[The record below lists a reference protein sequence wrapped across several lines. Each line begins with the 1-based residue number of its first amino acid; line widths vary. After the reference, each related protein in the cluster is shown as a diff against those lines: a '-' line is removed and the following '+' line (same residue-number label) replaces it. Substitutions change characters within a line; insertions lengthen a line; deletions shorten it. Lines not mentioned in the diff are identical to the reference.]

1 MVDLASHPV
10 GPPLGGGG
18 VSFGTDG
25 IRGRVGDAPVTPD
38 FMLKLGWATGKV
50 FASEDGTKPTVV
62 IGKDTRVSGY
72 MLESALQA
80 GLVAAGANVKLLG
93 PLPTPGIALLTRTQ
107 KADAGIVISASHNPY
122 FDNGIKFFNGQGSK
136 LSDELELQI
145 EAMIDSPME
154 TVDSEQL
161 GKASRIVDAAGRYV
175 EYCKST
181 FPDDLSLKG
190 MKLVID
196 CAHGATYHIA
206 PAVFEELGATTV
218 LIGATPDGY
227 NINDGVGST
236 EPAALQARVV
246 EEGAD
251 IGIAFD
257 GDGDRLQMVNA
268 KGQLLTG
275 DDVLYVLAMHRLANG
290 DSDAGI
296 VGTLMTNMGLELA
309 LEAGGLRLARAKVG
323 DRYVKELMVAE
334 GWSLGGESSGHII
347 CGDLSTT
354 GDGVIAALQVLAAV
368 RASEKSLEALAS
380 GFNPLPQV
388 LVNVRITKGFDLSAH
403 PAIAEACRRV
413 ESELEGR
420 GRLLLRPSGT
430 EPVIRV
436 MVEGDET
443 VAIDA
448 LAGEVADAIRQAA

>member
-1 MVDLASHPV
+1 MSRKY
-10 GPPLGGGG
+10 
-18 VSFGTDG
+18 FGTDG
-25 IRGRVGDAPVTPD
+25 IRGRVGDSPVTPD

-50 FASEDGTKPTVV
+50 FADSDGAQPTVV

-93 PLPTPGIALLTRTQ
+93 PLPTPGIAFLTRSQ
-107 KADAGIVISASHNPY
+107 KAEAGIVISASHNPY
-122 FDNGIKFFNGQGSK
+122 YDNGIKFFNGQGSK

-145 EAMIDSPME
+145 EAMIDAPME

-161 GKASRIVDAAGRYV
+161 GKASRIADAAGRYI

-181 FPDDLSLKG
+181 FPDELSLKG
-190 MKLVID
+190 LKIVID

-206 PAVFEELGATTV
+206 PGVFEELGADV
-218 LIGATPDGY
+218 ILMGASPDGY

-236 EPAALQARVV
+236 EPAALQQRVLD
-246 EEGAD
+246 EKAD
-251 IGIAFD
+251 LGIAFD
-257 GDGDRLQMVNA
+257 GDGDRLQMVNQA
-268 KGQLLTG
+268 GELLTG
-275 DDVLYVLAMHRLANG
+275 DDVLYILAMHHLATG
-290 DSDAGI
+290 GSDAGV

-309 LEAGGLRLARAKVG
+309 LEQSGLRLARAKVG
-323 DRYVKELMVAE
+323 DRYVKELMVSE

-347 CGDLSTT
+347 CGNLSTT
-354 GDGVIAALQVLAAV
+354 GDGVIAALQVLSAV
-368 RASEKSLEALAS
+368 VAS
-380 GFNPLPQV
+380 GRGLQELTSGFTPLPQV
-388 LVNVRITKGFDLSAH
+388 LVNVRIKKGFDIAAH
-403 PAIAEACRRV
+403 QVISDTCERV
-413 ESELEGR
+413 KRELVGR

-443 VAIDA
+443 VAIDT
-448 LAGEVADAIRQAA
+448 LANEVAEAIRQAA

>member
-1 MVDLASHPV
+1 MSRKY
-10 GPPLGGGG
+10 
-18 VSFGTDG
+18 FGTDG

-38 FMLKLGWATGKV
+38 FMLKLGWATGRV
-50 FASEDGTKPTVV
+50 FASEDGIKPTVV

-107 KADAGIVISASHNPY
+107 KADVGIVISASHNPY
-122 FDNGIKFFNGQGSK
+122 FDNGIKFFDGQGSK
-136 LSDELELQI
+136 LSEELEVQI
-145 EAMIDSPME
+145 EAMIERHMV

-181 FPDDLSLKG
+181 FPDELSLKG

-206 PAVFEELGATTV
+206 PAVFEELGATTMV
-218 LIGATPDGY
+218 IGATPDGY

-236 EPAALQARVV
+236 EPAALQAKVLK
-246 EEGAD
+246 EGAD

-268 KGQLLTG
+268 KGDLLTG

-290 DSDAGI
+290 CSDAGI

-309 LEAGGLRLARAKVG
+309 LEVDGLRLARAKVG

-368 RASEKSLEALAS
+368 RASGKSLEVLTS
-380 GFNPLPQV
+380 GFNALPQV
-388 LVNVRITKGFDLSAH
+388 LVNVRIARGFDLLAF
-403 PAIAEACRRV
+403 PAITEACRRV

-448 LAGEVADAIRQAA
+448 LAEEVADAIRQAA

>member
-1 MVDLASHPV
+1 MSRKY
-10 GPPLGGGG
+10 
-18 VSFGTDG
+18 FGTDG

-181 FPDDLSLKG
+181 FPDELSLKG

-218 LIGATPDGY
+218 VIGATPDGY

-236 EPAALQARVV
+236 EPAALQAKVL
-246 EEGAD
+246 EEVAD

-268 KGQLLTG
+268 KGELLTG
-275 DDVLYVLAMHRLANG
+275 DDVLYVLAMHRLAKG
-290 DSDAGI
+290 DADAGI

-368 RASEKSLEALAS
+368 RASGKSLEALAS

-388 LVNVRITKGFDLSAH
+388 LVNVRITKSFDLSAH
-403 PAIAEACRRV
+403 PTIAEACRRV
-413 ESELEGR
+413 ESELKGR

-436 MVEGDET
+436 MVEGDDT

-448 LAGEVADAIRQAA
+448 LADEVADAIRRAA

>member
-1 MVDLASHPV
+1 MSRKY
-10 GPPLGGGG
+10 
-18 VSFGTDG
+18 FGTDG

-136 LSDELELQI
+136 LSDELEVRI

-161 GKASRIVDAAGRYV
+161 GKANRIADAAGRYV

-181 FPDDLSLKG
+181 FPDELSLKG

-218 LIGATPDGY
+218 VIGATPDGY

-236 EPAALQARVV
+236 EPAALQAKVL

-268 KGQLLTG
+268 KGELLTG

-368 RASEKSLEALAS
+368 RASGKSLEALAS

-403 PAIAEACRRV
+403 PTIAEACRRV
-413 ESELEGR
+413 ESALEGR

-436 MVEGDET
+436 MVEGDDT

-448 LAGEVADAIRQAA
+448 LADEVADAIRQAA

>member
-1 MVDLASHPV
+1 MSRKY
-10 GPPLGGGG
+10 
-18 VSFGTDG
+18 FGTDG

-236 EPAALQARVV
+236 EPAALQARVL

-388 LVNVRITKGFDLSAH
+388 LVNVRISKGFDLTAH

-448 LAGEVADAIRQAA
+448 LAGQVADAIRQAA

>member
-1 MVDLASHPV
+1 MSRKY
-10 GPPLGGGG
+10 
-18 VSFGTDG
+18 FGTDG

-50 FASEDGTKPTVV
+50 FATEQGTQPTVV

-107 KADAGIVISASHNPY
+107 KADAGTVISASHNPY
-122 FDNGIKFFNGQGSK
+122 FDNGIKFFNGEGSK
-136 LSDELELQI
+136 LSDDLELQI

-154 TVDSEQL
+154 TVDSRQL

-181 FPDDLSLKG
+181 FPSDLNLKG
-190 MKLVID
+190 MKLVVD

-206 PAVFEELGATTV
+206 PSVFEELGATTIV
-218 LIGATPDGY
+218 IGAAPDGY

-236 EPAALQARVV
+236 EPAALQKKVL
-246 EEGAD
+246 EEAAD
-251 IGIAFD
+251 LGIAFD

-268 KGQLLTG
+268 KGELLTG
-275 DDVLYVLAMHRLANG
+275 DDILYVLAMHRLANG
-290 DSDAGI
+290 HSDAGI

-309 LEAGGLRLARAKVG
+309 LEAGGLQLVRAKVG
-323 DRYVKELMVAE
+323 DRYVKELMVAQ
-334 GWSLGGESSGHII
+334 GWTLGGESSGHII

-354 GDGVIAALQVLAAV
+354 GDGVITALQVLSAICM
-368 RASEKSLEALAS
+368 SGKTLEALTS
-380 GFNPLPQV
+380 GFTPLPQV
-388 LVNVRITKGFDLSAH
+388 LVNVRIGNGFDMALH
-403 PAIAEACRRV
+403 PAINEVCQRV
-413 ESELEGR
+413 ESELQGR
-420 GRLLLRPSGT
+420 GRLLLRASGT
-430 EPVIRV
+430 EPLIRV
-436 MVEGDET
+436 MVEGDDED
-443 VAIDA
+443 VINA
-448 LAGEVADAIRQAA
+448 LANEVADVIKDAA

>member
-1 MVDLASHPV
+1 
-10 GPPLGGGG
+10 
-18 VSFGTDG
+18 
-25 IRGRVGDAPVTPD
+25 
-38 FMLKLGWATGKV
+38 MLKLGWATGKV
-50 FASEDGTKPTVV
+50 FAATDGSRPTVV

-93 PLPTPGIALLTRTQ
+93 PLPTPGIALLTRSQ

-122 FDNGIKFFNGQGSK
+122 YDNGIKFFNGQGSK
-136 LSDELELQI
+136 LSDEQELQI

-154 TVDSEQL
+154 TVDSDQL
-161 GKASRIVDAAGRYV
+161 GKASRIADAAGRYI

-181 FPDDLSLKG
+181 FPDELSLKG
-190 MKLVID
+190 LKIVID
-196 CAHGATYHIA
+196 CAHGATYNIA
-206 PAVFEELGATTV
+206 PGVFSELGADVT
-218 LIGATPDGY
+218 LMGAEPDGY
-227 NINDGVGST
+227 NINEGVGST
-236 EPAALQARVV
+236 EPEALQQRVM

-251 IGIAFD
+251 LGVAFD
-257 GDGDRLQMVNA
+257 GDGDRLQMVNRQ
-268 KGQLLTG
+268 GQLLTG
-275 DDVLYVLAMHRLANG
+275 DDVLYVLAMHRLATG
-290 DSDAGI
+290 GSDSGV

-309 LEAGGLRLARAKVG
+309 LEQSGLRLARAKVG

-347 CGDLSTT
+347 CGNLSTT

-368 RASEKSLEALAS
+368 VAS
-380 GFNPLPQV
+380 GRSLSQLTSGFTPLPQV
-388 LVNVRITKGFDLSAH
+388 LVNVRIKKGFDIAAH
-403 PAIAEACRRV
+403 QAINDACERV
-413 ESELEGR
+413 EQALIGR

-443 VAIDA
+443 IAIDS
-448 LAGEVADAIRQAA
+448 LANEVAEAIRQAA

>member
-1 MVDLASHPV
+1 MSRKY
-10 GPPLGGGG
+10 
-18 VSFGTDG
+18 FGTDG

-218 LIGATPDGY
+218 LIGAAPDGY

-236 EPAALQARVV
+236 EPAALQAKVL
-246 EEGAD
+246 EEDAD

-388 LVNVRITKGFDLSAH
+388 LVNVRITKGFDLTAH

-436 MVEGDET
+436 MVEGDDT

>member
-1 MVDLASHPV
+1 MARKY
-10 GPPLGGGG
+10 
-18 VSFGTDG
+18 FGTDG

-50 FASEDGTKPTVV
+50 FARADGTKPTVL

-107 KADAGIVISASHNPY
+107 KAEAGIVISASHNPY
-122 FDNGIKFFNGQGSK
+122 YDNGIKFFNGQGSK

-145 EAMIDSPME
+145 EAMIDAPMK

-161 GKASRIVDAAGRYV
+161 GKASRIADAAGRYI

-181 FPDDLSLKG
+181 FPDELSLKG
-190 MKLVID
+190 LKIAID

-206 PAVFEELGATTV
+206 PGVFEELGADVV
-218 LIGATPDGY
+218 LMGASPDGY
-227 NINDGVGST
+227 NINDRVGST
-236 EPAALQARVV
+236 EPAALQQRLL

-251 IGIAFD
+251 LGIAFD
-257 GDGDRLQMVNA
+257 GDGDRLQMVNHA
-268 KGQLLTG
+268 GELLTG
-275 DDVLYVLAMHRLANG
+275 DDVLYILAMHRIATG
-290 DSDAGI
+290 GSDAGV

-309 LEAGGLRLARAKVG
+309 LEQSGLRLARAKVG

-347 CGDLSTT
+347 CGNLSTT

-368 RASEKSLEALAS
+368 VAS
-380 GFNPLPQV
+380 GRELKELTAGFTPLPQV
-388 LVNVRITKGFDLSAH
+388 LVNVRIKKGFDIAAH
-403 PAIAEACRRV
+403 QAISDACERV
-413 ESELEGR
+413 ERELVGR

-436 MVEGDET
+436 MVEGDDSI
-443 VAIDA
+443 AIDT
-448 LAGEVADAIRQAA
+448 LANEVADAIRQAA

>member
-1 MVDLASHPV
+1 
-10 GPPLGGGG
+10 
-18 VSFGTDG
+18 VSRKYFGTDG

-161 GKASRIVDAAGRYV
+161 GKASRIVDAAGRYA

-368 RASEKSLEALAS
+368 RASGKSLEALAS

-388 LVNVRITKGFDLSAH
+388 LVNVRITKGFDLTAH

-448 LAGEVADAIRQAA
+448 LAGQVADAIRQAA

>member
-1 MVDLASHPV
+1 MTRKY
-10 GPPLGGGG
+10 
-18 VSFGTDG
+18 FGTDG

-50 FASEDGTKPTVV
+50 FAATDGSRPTVV

-80 GLVAAGANVKLLG
+80 GLVAAGANVKLVG
-93 PLPTPGIALLTRTQ
+93 PLPTPGIALLTRSQ

-122 FDNGIKFFNGQGSK
+122 YDNGIKFFNGQGSK

-154 TVDSEQL
+154 TVDSDQL
-161 GKASRIVDAAGRYV
+161 GKASRIADAAGRYI

-181 FPDDLSLKG
+181 FPDELSLKG
-190 MKLVID
+190 LKIVID
-196 CAHGATYHIA
+196 CAHGATYNIA
-206 PAVFEELGATTV
+206 PGVFSELGADVT
-218 LIGATPDGY
+218 LMGAEPDGY
-227 NINDGVGST
+227 NINEGVGST
-236 EPAALQARVV
+236 EPEALQQRVM

-251 IGIAFD
+251 LGVAFD
-257 GDGDRLQMVNA
+257 GDGDRLQMVNRQ
-268 KGQLLTG
+268 GQLLTG
-275 DDVLYVLAMHRLANG
+275 DDVLYILAMHRLSTG
-290 DSDAGI
+290 GSDSGV

-309 LEAGGLRLARAKVG
+309 LEQSGLRLARAKVG

-347 CGDLSTT
+347 CGNLSTT

-368 RASEKSLEALAS
+368 VAS
-380 GFNPLPQV
+380 GRSLSQLTSGFTPLPQV
-388 LVNVRITKGFDLSAH
+388 LVNVRIKKGFDIAAH
-403 PAIAEACRRV
+403 QAINDACERV
-413 ESELEGR
+413 EQALIGR

-443 VAIDA
+443 VAIDS
-448 LAGEVADAIRQAA
+448 LANEVAEAIRQAA

>member
-1 MVDLASHPV
+1 MSRKY
-10 GPPLGGGG
+10 
-18 VSFGTDG
+18 FGTDG

-181 FPDDLSLKG
+181 FPDELSLKG
-190 MKLVID
+190 MTLVID

-218 LIGATPDGY
+218 VIGATPDGY

-236 EPAALQARVV
+236 EPAALQAKVL

-268 KGQLLTG
+268 KGELLTG

-323 DRYVKELMVAE
+323 DRYVRELMVAE

-347 CGDLSTT
+347 CGNLSTT

-368 RASEKSLEALAS
+368 RASGKSLEVLTS

-403 PAIAEACRRV
+403 PTIAEACRRV

-436 MVEGDET
+436 MVEGDDT

-448 LAGEVADAIRQAA
+448 LADEVADAIRQAA

>member
-1 MVDLASHPV
+1 MSRKY
-10 GPPLGGGG
+10 
-18 VSFGTDG
+18 FGTDG

-50 FASEDGTKPTVV
+50 FASDDGTKPTVV

-107 KADAGIVISASHNPY
+107 NADAGIVISASHNPY

-218 LIGATPDGY
+218 VIGATPDGY

-236 EPAALQARVV
+236 EPAALQAKVL

-268 KGQLLTG
+268 KGELLTG

-368 RASEKSLEALAS
+368 RASGKTLDALAS

-388 LVNVRITKGFDLSAH
+388 LVNVRISKGFDLTAH
-403 PAIAEACRRV
+403 PTIGEACRRV

-436 MVEGDET
+436 MVEGDDT
-443 VAIDA
+443 VVIDA
-448 LAGEVADAIRQAA
+448 LADEIANVIRQAA

>member
-1 MVDLASHPV
+1 MSRKY
-10 GPPLGGGG
+10 
-18 VSFGTDG
+18 FGTDG

-136 LSDELELQI
+136 LSDELEVRI

-161 GKASRIVDAAGRYV
+161 GKASRIADAAGRYV

-181 FPDDLSLKG
+181 FPDELSLKG

-218 LIGATPDGY
+218 VIGATPDGY

-236 EPAALQARVV
+236 EPAALQAKVL

-268 KGQLLTG
+268 KGELLTG

-309 LEAGGLRLARAKVG
+309 LQESGLRLARAKVG

-368 RASEKSLEALAS
+368 RASGKSLEALTS

-388 LVNVRITKGFDLSAH
+388 LVNVRITKGFDLSTH
-403 PAIAEACRRV
+403 PTIAEACRRV

-436 MVEGDET
+436 MVEGDDT

-448 LAGEVADAIRQAA
+448 LADEVADAIRQAA

>member
-1 MVDLASHPV
+1 MSRKY
-10 GPPLGGGG
+10 
-18 VSFGTDG
+18 FGTDG

-50 FASEDGTKPTVV
+50 FASEEGTKPTVV

-145 EAMIDSPME
+145 EAMIDSPMV

-181 FPDDLSLKG
+181 FPDELSLKG
-190 MKLVID
+190 MKLVVD

-206 PAVFEELGATTV
+206 PAVFEELGAKTV
-218 LIGATPDGY
+218 VIGATPDGY

-236 EPAALQARVV
+236 EPAALQAKVL

-268 KGQLLTG
+268 KGGLLTG
-275 DDVLYVLAMHRLANG
+275 DDVLYVLAMHRLAKG

-368 RASEKSLEALAS
+368 RASRKSLETLAS

-388 LVNVRITKGFDLSAH
+388 LVNVRITKGFDLTAH
-403 PAIAEACRRV
+403 PTIAKACSRV
-413 ESELEGR
+413 ESELKGR

-436 MVEGDET
+436 MVEGDDT

-448 LAGEVADAIRQAA
+448 LADEIANAIRRAA

>member
-1 MVDLASHPV
+1 MSRKY
-10 GPPLGGGG
+10 
-18 VSFGTDG
+18 FGTDG

-50 FASEDGTKPTVV
+50 FASDDGTKPTVV

-107 KADAGIVISASHNPY
+107 NADAGIVISASHNPY

-161 GKASRIVDAAGRYV
+161 GKANRIVDAAGRYV

-218 LIGATPDGY
+218 VIGATPDGY

-236 EPAALQARVV
+236 EPAALQAKVL

-268 KGQLLTG
+268 KGELLTG

-388 LVNVRITKGFDLSAH
+388 LVNVRISKGFDLTAH

>member
-1 MVDLASHPV
+1 MTRKY
-10 GPPLGGGG
+10 
-18 VSFGTDG
+18 FGTDG

-50 FASEDGTKPTVV
+50 FAATDGSRPTVV

-80 GLVAAGANVKLLG
+80 GLVAAGANVKLVG
-93 PLPTPGIALLTRTQ
+93 PLPTPGIALLTRSQ

-122 FDNGIKFFNGQGSK
+122 YDNGIKFFNGQGSK

-154 TVDSEQL
+154 TVDSDQL
-161 GKASRIVDAAGRYV
+161 GKASRIADAAGRYI

-181 FPDDLSLKG
+181 FPDELSLKG
-190 MKLVID
+190 LKIVID
-196 CAHGATYHIA
+196 CAHGATYNIA
-206 PAVFEELGATTV
+206 PGVFSELGADVTSM
-218 LIGATPDGY
+218 GAEPDGY
-227 NINDGVGST
+227 NINQGVGST
-236 EPAALQARVV
+236 EPEALQQRVM

-251 IGIAFD
+251 LGVAFD
-257 GDGDRLQMVNA
+257 GDGDRLQMVNRE
-268 KGQLLTG
+268 GQLLTG
-275 DDVLYVLAMHRLANG
+275 DDVLYILAMHRLATG
-290 DSDAGI
+290 GSDSGV

-309 LEAGGLRLARAKVG
+309 LEQSGLRLARAKVG

-347 CGDLSTT
+347 CGNLSTT

-368 RASEKSLEALAS
+368 VAS
-380 GFNPLPQV
+380 GRSLSQLTSGFTPLPQV
-388 LVNVRITKGFDLSAH
+388 LVNVRIKKGFDIEAH
-403 PAIAEACRRV
+403 QAINDACERV
-413 ESELEGR
+413 EQALIGR

-443 VAIDA
+443 VAIDS
-448 LAGEVADAIRQAA
+448 LANEVAEAIRQAA

>member
-1 MVDLASHPV
+1 MTRKY
-10 GPPLGGGG
+10 
-18 VSFGTDG
+18 FGTDG

-50 FASEDGTKPTVV
+50 FAATDGSRPTVV

-93 PLPTPGIALLTRTQ
+93 PLPTPGIALLTRSQ

-122 FDNGIKFFNGQGSK
+122 HDNGIKFFNGQGSK
-136 LSDELELQI
+136 LSDEQELQI

-154 TVDSEQL
+154 TVDSDQL
-161 GKASRIVDAAGRYV
+161 GKASRIADAAGRYI

-181 FPDDLSLKG
+181 FPDELSLKG
-190 MKLVID
+190 LKIVID
-196 CAHGATYHIA
+196 CAHGATYNIA
-206 PAVFEELGATTV
+206 PGVFSELGADVT
-218 LIGATPDGY
+218 LMGAEPDGY
-227 NINDGVGST
+227 NINEGVGST
-236 EPAALQARVV
+236 EPEALQQRVM

-251 IGIAFD
+251 LGVAFD
-257 GDGDRLQMVNA
+257 GDGDRLQMVNRQ
-268 KGQLLTG
+268 GQLLTG
-275 DDVLYVLAMHRLANG
+275 DDVLYVLAMHRLATG
-290 DSDAGI
+290 GSDSGV

-309 LEAGGLRLARAKVG
+309 LEQSGLRLARAKVG

-347 CGDLSTT
+347 CGNLSTT

-368 RASEKSLEALAS
+368 VAS
-380 GFNPLPQV
+380 GRSLSQLTSGFTPLPQV
-388 LVNVRITKGFDLSAH
+388 LVNVRIKKGFDIAAH
-403 PAIAEACRRV
+403 QAINDACERV
-413 ESELEGR
+413 EQALIGR

-443 VAIDA
+443 VAIDS
-448 LAGEVADAIRQAA
+448 LANEVAEAIRQAA

>member
-1 MVDLASHPV
+1 
-10 GPPLGGGG
+10 
-18 VSFGTDG
+18 
-25 IRGRVGDAPVTPD
+25 
-38 FMLKLGWATGKV
+38 MLKLGWATGKV
-50 FASEDGTKPTVV
+50 FAATDGSRPTVV

-80 GLVAAGANVKLLG
+80 GLVAAGANVKLVG
-93 PLPTPGIALLTRTQ
+93 PLPTPGIALLTRSQ

-122 FDNGIKFFNGQGSK
+122 YDNGIKFFNGQGSK

-154 TVDSEQL
+154 TVDSDQL
-161 GKASRIVDAAGRYV
+161 GKASRIADAAGRYI

-181 FPDDLSLKG
+181 FPDELSLKG
-190 MKLVID
+190 LKIVID
-196 CAHGATYHIA
+196 CAHGATYNIA
-206 PAVFEELGATTV
+206 PGVFSELGADVTSM
-218 LIGATPDGY
+218 GAEPDGY
-227 NINDGVGST
+227 NINQGVGST
-236 EPAALQARVV
+236 EPEALQQRVM

-251 IGIAFD
+251 LGVAFD
-257 GDGDRLQMVNA
+257 GDGDRLQMVNRE
-268 KGQLLTG
+268 GQLLTG
-275 DDVLYVLAMHRLANG
+275 DDVLYILAMHRLATG
-290 DSDAGI
+290 GSDSGV

-309 LEAGGLRLARAKVG
+309 LEQSGLRLARAKVG

-347 CGDLSTT
+347 CGNLSTT

-368 RASEKSLEALAS
+368 VAS
-380 GFNPLPQV
+380 GRSLSQLTSGFTPLPQV
-388 LVNVRITKGFDLSAH
+388 LVNVRIKKGFDIAAH
-403 PAIAEACRRV
+403 QAINDACERV
-413 ESELEGR
+413 EQALIGR

-443 VAIDA
+443 VAIDS
-448 LAGEVADAIRQAA
+448 LANEVAEAIRQAA

>member
-1 MVDLASHPV
+1 MSRKY
-10 GPPLGGGG
+10 
-18 VSFGTDG
+18 FGTDG
-25 IRGRVGDAPVTPD
+25 IRGRVGEVPVTPD

-145 EAMIDSPME
+145 EAMIDSLME

-181 FPDDLSLKG
+181 FPDELSLKG

-218 LIGATPDGY
+218 VIGATPDGY

-236 EPAALQARVV
+236 EPAALQAKVL

-268 KGQLLTG
+268 KGELLTG
-275 DDVLYVLAMHRLANG
+275 DDVLYVLAMHRLAKG

-334 GWSLGGESSGHII
+334 GWSLGGEASGHII

-368 RASEKSLEALAS
+368 RASGKSLEALAS
-380 GFNPLPQV
+380 GFSPLPQV
-388 LVNVRITKGFDLSAH
+388 LVNVRIAKSFDLSAH
-403 PAIAEACRRV
+403 PTIAEACRRV
-413 ESELEGR
+413 ESELKGR

-436 MVEGDET
+436 MVEGDDS

-448 LAGEVADAIRQAA
+448 LADEVADAIRQAA

>member
-1 MVDLASHPV
+1 MTRKY
-10 GPPLGGGG
+10 
-18 VSFGTDG
+18 FGTDG

-50 FASEDGTKPTVV
+50 FAATDGPRPTVV

-93 PLPTPGIALLTRTQ
+93 PLPTPGIALLTRSQ

-122 FDNGIKFFNGQGSK
+122 YDNGIKFFNGQGSK
-136 LSDELELQI
+136 LSDEQELQI

-154 TVDSEQL
+154 TVDSDQL
-161 GKASRIVDAAGRYV
+161 GKASRIADAAGRYI

-181 FPDDLSLKG
+181 FPDELSLKG
-190 MKLVID
+190 LKLVID
-196 CAHGATYHIA
+196 CAHGATYNIA
-206 PAVFEELGATTV
+206 PGVFSELGADVTLMGV
-218 LIGATPDGY
+218 EPDGY
-227 NINDGVGST
+227 NINKGVGST
-236 EPAALQARVV
+236 EPEALQQRVM

-251 IGIAFD
+251 LGVAFD
-257 GDGDRLQMVNA
+257 GDGDRLQMVNRQ
-268 KGQLLTG
+268 GQLLTG
-275 DDVLYVLAMHRLANG
+275 DDVLYILAMHRLATG
-290 DSDAGI
+290 GSDSGV

-309 LEAGGLRLARAKVG
+309 LEQSGLRLARAKVG

-347 CGDLSTT
+347 CGNLSTT

-368 RASEKSLEALAS
+368 VAS
-380 GFNPLPQV
+380 GRSLSQLTSGFTPLPQV
-388 LVNVRITKGFDLSAH
+388 LVNVRIKKGFDIAAH
-403 PAIAEACRRV
+403 QAINDACDRV
-413 ESELEGR
+413 EQALIGR

-443 VAIDA
+443 VAIDS
-448 LAGEVADAIRQAA
+448 LANEVAEAIRQAA

>member
-1 MVDLASHPV
+1 MTRRY
-10 GPPLGGGG
+10 
-18 VSFGTDG
+18 FGTDG

-50 FASEDGTKPTVV
+50 FAATDGSRPTVV

-80 GLVAAGANVKLLG
+80 GLVAAGANVKLVG
-93 PLPTPGIALLTRTQ
+93 PLPTPGIALLTRSQ

-122 FDNGIKFFNGQGSK
+122 YDNGIKFFNGQGSK

-154 TVDSEQL
+154 TVDSDQL
-161 GKASRIVDAAGRYV
+161 GKASRIADAAGRYI

-181 FPDDLSLKG
+181 FPDELSLKG
-190 MKLVID
+190 LKIVID
-196 CAHGATYHIA
+196 CAHGATYNIA
-206 PAVFEELGATTV
+206 PGVFSELGADVT
-218 LIGATPDGY
+218 LMGAEPDGY
-227 NINDGVGST
+227 NINEGVGST
-236 EPAALQARVV
+236 EPEALQQRVM

-251 IGIAFD
+251 LGVAFD
-257 GDGDRLQMVNA
+257 GDGDRLQMVNRE
-268 KGQLLTG
+268 GQLLTG
-275 DDVLYVLAMHRLANG
+275 DDVLYILAMHRLATG
-290 DSDAGI
+290 GSDSGV

-309 LEAGGLRLARAKVG
+309 LEQSGLRLARAKVG

-347 CGDLSTT
+347 CGNLSTT

-368 RASEKSLEALAS
+368 VAS
-380 GFNPLPQV
+380 GRSLSQLTSGFTPLPQV
-388 LVNVRITKGFDLSAH
+388 LVNVRIKKGFDIAAH
-403 PAIAEACRRV
+403 QAINDACERV
-413 ESELEGR
+413 EQALIGR

-443 VAIDA
+443 VAIDS
-448 LAGEVADAIRQAA
+448 LANEVAEAIRQAA

>member
-1 MVDLASHPV
+1 
-10 GPPLGGGG
+10 
-18 VSFGTDG
+18 
-25 IRGRVGDAPVTPD
+25 
-38 FMLKLGWATGKV
+38 MLKLGWATGKV
-50 FASEDGTKPTVV
+50 FASEDGSKPTVV

-107 KADAGIVISASHNPY
+107 NADAGIVISASHNPY

-218 LIGATPDGY
+218 VIGATPDGY

-236 EPAALQARVV
+236 EPAALQAKVL

-268 KGQLLTG
+268 KGELLTG

-368 RASEKSLEALAS
+368 RASGKSLEALAS

-388 LVNVRITKGFDLSAH
+388 LVNVRITKGFDLTAY

-436 MVEGDET
+436 MVEGDDT

-448 LAGEVADAIRQAA
+448 LADEVANVIRQAA

>member
-1 MVDLASHPV
+1 MTRKY
-10 GPPLGGGG
+10 
-18 VSFGTDG
+18 FGTDG
-25 IRGRVGDAPVTPD
+25 IRGRVGEAPVTPD

-50 FASEDGTKPTVV
+50 FAKKTGSRPTVL

-80 GLVAAGANVKLLG
+80 GLVAAGANVKLVG
-93 PLPTPGIALLTRTQ
+93 PLPTPGIALLTRSQ

-122 FDNGIKFFNGQGSK
+122 YDNGIKFFNGQGSK

-154 TVDSEQL
+154 TVDSDQL
-161 GKASRIVDAAGRYV
+161 GKASRIADAAGRYI

-181 FPDDLSLKG
+181 FPDELSLKG
-190 MKLVID
+190 LKIVID
-196 CAHGATYHIA
+196 CAHGATYNIA
-206 PAVFEELGATTV
+206 PGVFSELGADVTSM
-218 LIGATPDGY
+218 GAEPDGY
-227 NINDGVGST
+227 NINQGVGST
-236 EPAALQARVV
+236 EPEALQQRVM

-251 IGIAFD
+251 LGVAFD
-257 GDGDRLQMVNA
+257 GDGDRLQMVNRE
-268 KGQLLTG
+268 GQLLTG
-275 DDVLYVLAMHRLANG
+275 DDVLYILAMHRLATG
-290 DSDAGI
+290 GSDSGV

-309 LEAGGLRLARAKVG
+309 LEQSGLRLARAKVG

-347 CGDLSTT
+347 CGNLSTT

-368 RASEKSLEALAS
+368 VAS
-380 GFNPLPQV
+380 GRSLSQLTSGFTPLPQV
-388 LVNVRITKGFDLSAH
+388 LVNVRIKKGFDIEAH
-403 PAIAEACRRV
+403 QAINDACERV
-413 ESELEGR
+413 EQALIGR

-443 VAIDA
+443 VAIDS
-448 LAGEVADAIRQAA
+448 LANEVAEAIRQAA

>member
-1 MVDLASHPV
+1 MTRKY
-10 GPPLGGGG
+10 
-18 VSFGTDG
+18 FGTDG

-50 FASEDGTKPTVV
+50 FAATDGSRPTVV

-80 GLVAAGANVKLLG
+80 GLVAAGANVKLVG
-93 PLPTPGIALLTRTQ
+93 PLPTPGIALLTRSQ

-122 FDNGIKFFNGQGSK
+122 YDNGIKFFNGQGSK

-154 TVDSEQL
+154 TVDSDQL
-161 GKASRIVDAAGRYV
+161 GKASRIADAAGRYI

-181 FPDDLSLKG
+181 FPDELSLKG
-190 MKLVID
+190 LKIVID
-196 CAHGATYHIA
+196 CAHGATYNIA
-206 PAVFEELGATTV
+206 PGVFSELGADVTSM
-218 LIGATPDGY
+218 GAEPDGY
-227 NINDGVGST
+227 NINQGVGST
-236 EPAALQARVV
+236 EPEALQQRVMK
-246 EEGAD
+246 EGAD
-251 IGIAFD
+251 LGVAFD
-257 GDGDRLQMVNA
+257 GDGDRLQMVNRE
-268 KGQLLTG
+268 GQLLTG
-275 DDVLYVLAMHRLANG
+275 DDVLYILAMHRLATG
-290 DSDAGI
+290 GSDSGV

-309 LEAGGLRLARAKVG
+309 LEQSGLRLARAKVG

-347 CGDLSTT
+347 CGNLSTT

-368 RASEKSLEALAS
+368 VAS
-380 GFNPLPQV
+380 GRSLSQLTSGFTPLPQV
-388 LVNVRITKGFDLSAH
+388 LVNVRIKKGFDIAAH
-403 PAIAEACRRV
+403 QAINDACERV
-413 ESELEGR
+413 EQALIGR

-443 VAIDA
+443 VAIDS
-448 LAGEVADAIRQAA
+448 LANEVAEAIRQAA

>member
-1 MVDLASHPV
+1 MARKY
-10 GPPLGGGG
+10 
-18 VSFGTDG
+18 FGTDG
-25 IRGRVGDAPVTPD
+25 IRGRVGDTPVTPD

-50 FASEDGTKPTVV
+50 FARADGTKPTVL

-93 PLPTPGIALLTRTQ
+93 PLPTPGIALLTRSQ
-107 KADAGIVISASHNPY
+107 KAEAGVVISASHNPY
-122 FDNGIKFFNGQGSK
+122 YDNGIKFFNGQGSK

-145 EAMIDSPME
+145 EAMIDAPMK

-161 GKASRIVDAAGRYV
+161 GKASRIADAAGRYI

-181 FPDDLSLKG
+181 FPDELSLKG
-190 MKLVID
+190 LKIAID

-206 PAVFEELGATTV
+206 PGVFEELGADVV
-218 LIGATPDGY
+218 LMGASPDGY

-236 EPAALQARVV
+236 EPEALQKRVL

-251 IGIAFD
+251 LGIAFD
-257 GDGDRLQMVNA
+257 GDGDRLQMVNHA
-268 KGQLLTG
+268 GELLTG
-275 DDVLYVLAMHRLANG
+275 DDVLYILAMHRIATG
-290 DSDAGI
+290 ESDAGV

-309 LEAGGLRLARAKVG
+309 LEQSGLRLARAKVG
-323 DRYVKELMVAE
+323 DRFVKELMVAE

-347 CGDLSTT
+347 CGNLSTT

-368 RASEKSLEALAS
+368 VAS
-380 GFNPLPQV
+380 GRELKELTAGFTPLPQV
-388 LVNVRITKGFDLSAH
+388 LVNVRIKKGFDIAAH
-403 PAIAEACRRV
+403 QAISDACERV
-413 ESELEGR
+413 ERELVGR

-436 MVEGDET
+436 MVEGDDSI
-443 VAIDA
+443 AIDT
-448 LAGEVADAIRQAA
+448 LANEVADAIRQAA

>member
-1 MVDLASHPV
+1 
-10 GPPLGGGG
+10 
-18 VSFGTDG
+18 VSRKYFGTDG

-154 TVDSEQL
+154 TVNSEQL

-181 FPDDLSLKG
+181 FPDELSLKG
-190 MKLVID
+190 IKLVID

-218 LIGATPDGY
+218 VIGATPDGY

-236 EPAALQARVV
+236 EPAALQAKVL

-268 KGQLLTG
+268 KGELLTG

-368 RASEKSLEALAS
+368 RASGKSLEVLAS

-403 PAIAEACRRV
+403 PTIAEACRRV

-436 MVEGDET
+436 MVEGDDT

-448 LAGEVADAIRQAA
+448 LADEVADAIRQAA

>member
-1 MVDLASHPV
+1 MSRKY
-10 GPPLGGGG
+10 
-18 VSFGTDG
+18 FGTDG

-368 RASEKSLEALAS
+368 RASGKSLEALAS

-388 LVNVRITKGFDLSAH
+388 LVNVRISKGFDLTAH

>member
-1 MVDLASHPV
+1 MTRKY
-10 GPPLGGGG
+10 
-18 VSFGTDG
+18 FGTDG

-50 FASEDGTKPTVV
+50 FATTDGSRPTVV

-80 GLVAAGANVKLLG
+80 GLVAAGANVKLVG
-93 PLPTPGIALLTRTQ
+93 PLPTPGIALLTRSQ

-122 FDNGIKFFNGQGSK
+122 YDNGIKFFNGQGSK

-154 TVDSEQL
+154 TVDSDQL
-161 GKASRIVDAAGRYV
+161 GKASRIADAAGRYI

-181 FPDDLSLKG
+181 FPDELSLKG
-190 MKLVID
+190 LKIVID
-196 CAHGATYHIA
+196 CAHGATYNIA
-206 PAVFEELGATTV
+206 PGVFSELGADVT
-218 LIGATPDGY
+218 LMGAEPDGY
-227 NINDGVGST
+227 NINEGVGST
-236 EPAALQARVV
+236 EPEALQQRVM

-251 IGIAFD
+251 LGVAFD
-257 GDGDRLQMVNA
+257 GDGDRLQMVNRE
-268 KGQLLTG
+268 GQLLTG
-275 DDVLYVLAMHRLANG
+275 DDVLYILAMHRLATG
-290 DSDAGI
+290 GSDSGV

-309 LEAGGLRLARAKVG
+309 LEQSGLRLARAKVG

-347 CGDLSTT
+347 CGNLSTT

-368 RASEKSLEALAS
+368 VVSGRSLSQLTS
-380 GFNPLPQV
+380 GFTPLPQV
-388 LVNVRITKGFDLSAH
+388 LVNVRIKKGFDIEAH
-403 PAIAEACRRV
+403 QAINDACERV
-413 ESELEGR
+413 EQALIGR

-443 VAIDA
+443 VAIDS
-448 LAGEVADAIRQAA
+448 LANEVAEAIRQAA

>member
-1 MVDLASHPV
+1 MSRKY
-10 GPPLGGGG
+10 
-18 VSFGTDG
+18 FGTDG

-181 FPDDLSLKG
+181 FPDELSLKG
-190 MKLVID
+190 MKVVID

-206 PAVFEELGATTV
+206 PAVFEELGATTIV
-218 LIGATPDGY
+218 IGATPDGY

-236 EPAALQARVV
+236 EPAALQAKVL

-268 KGQLLTG
+268 KGELLTG

-347 CGDLSTT
+347 CGNLSTT

-368 RASEKSLEALAS
+368 RASGKSLEVLAS

-403 PAIAEACRRV
+403 PTIAEACRRV

-436 MVEGDET
+436 MVEGDDT

-448 LAGEVADAIRQAA
+448 LADEVADAIRQAA

>member
-1 MVDLASHPV
+1 MTRKY
-10 GPPLGGGG
+10 
-18 VSFGTDG
+18 FGTDG

-50 FASEDGTKPTVV
+50 FAATVGSRPTVV

-93 PLPTPGIALLTRTQ
+93 PLPTPGIALLTRSQ

-122 FDNGIKFFNGQGSK
+122 YDNGIKFFNGQGSK
-136 LSDELELQI
+136 LSDEQELQI

-154 TVDSEQL
+154 TVDSDQL
-161 GKASRIVDAAGRYV
+161 GKASRIADAAGRYI

-181 FPDDLSLKG
+181 FPDELSLKG
-190 MKLVID
+190 LKIVID
-196 CAHGATYHIA
+196 CAHCATYNIA
-206 PAVFEELGATTV
+206 PGVFSELGADVT
-218 LIGATPDGY
+218 LMGAEPDGY
-227 NINDGVGST
+227 NINEGVGST
-236 EPAALQARVV
+236 EPEALQQRVM

-251 IGIAFD
+251 LGVAFD
-257 GDGDRLQMVNA
+257 GDGDRLQMVNRQ
-268 KGQLLTG
+268 GQLLTG
-275 DDVLYVLAMHRLANG
+275 DDVLYVLAMHRLATG
-290 DSDAGI
+290 GSDSGV

-309 LEAGGLRLARAKVG
+309 LEQSGLRLARAKVG

-347 CGDLSTT
+347 CGNLSTT

-368 RASEKSLEALAS
+368 VTSGRSLSQLTS
-380 GFNPLPQV
+380 GFTPLPQV
-388 LVNVRITKGFDLSAH
+388 LVNVRIKKGFDIAAH
-403 PAIAEACRRV
+403 QAINDACERV
-413 ESELEGR
+413 EQALIGR

-443 VAIDA
+443 VAIDS
-448 LAGEVADAIRQAA
+448 LANEVAEAIRQAA

>member
-1 MVDLASHPV
+1 MARKY
-10 GPPLGGGG
+10 
-18 VSFGTDG
+18 FGTDG
-25 IRGRVGDAPVTPD
+25 IRGRVGDTPVTPD

-50 FASEDGTKPTVV
+50 FARADGTKPTVL

-93 PLPTPGIALLTRTQ
+93 PLPTPGIALLTRSQ
-107 KADAGIVISASHNPY
+107 KAEAGVVISASHNPY
-122 FDNGIKFFNGQGSK
+122 YDNGIKFFNGQGSK

-145 EAMIDSPME
+145 EAMIDAPMK

-161 GKASRIVDAAGRYV
+161 GKASRIADAAGRYI

-181 FPDDLSLKG
+181 FPDELSLKG
-190 MKLVID
+190 LKIAID

-206 PAVFEELGATTV
+206 PGVFEELGADVV
-218 LIGATPDGY
+218 LMGASPDGY

-236 EPAALQARVV
+236 EPEALQKRVL

-251 IGIAFD
+251 LGIAFD
-257 GDGDRLQMVNA
+257 GDGDRLQMVNHA
-268 KGQLLTG
+268 GELLTG
-275 DDVLYVLAMHRLANG
+275 DDVLYILAMHRIATG
-290 DSDAGI
+290 GSDAGV

-309 LEAGGLRLARAKVG
+309 LEQSGLRLARAKVG
-323 DRYVKELMVAE
+323 DRFVKELMVAE

-347 CGDLSTT
+347 CGNLSTT

-368 RASEKSLEALAS
+368 VAS
-380 GFNPLPQV
+380 GRELKELTAGFTPLPQV
-388 LVNVRITKGFDLSAH
+388 LVNVRIKKGFDIAAH
-403 PAIAEACRRV
+403 QAISDACERV
-413 ESELEGR
+413 ERELVGR

-436 MVEGDET
+436 MVEGDDSI
-443 VAIDA
+443 AIDT
-448 LAGEVADAIRQAA
+448 LANEVADAIRQAA

>member
-1 MVDLASHPV
+1 MTRKY
-10 GPPLGGGG
+10 
-18 VSFGTDG
+18 FGTDG

-50 FASEDGTKPTVV
+50 FAATDGSRPTVV

-93 PLPTPGIALLTRTQ
+93 PLPTPGIALLTRSQ

-122 FDNGIKFFNGQGSK
+122 YDNGIKFFNGQGSK
-136 LSDELELQI
+136 LSDEQELQI

-154 TVDSEQL
+154 TVDSDQL
-161 GKASRIVDAAGRYV
+161 GKASRIADAAGRYI

-181 FPDDLSLKG
+181 FPDELSLKG
-190 MKLVID
+190 LNIVID
-196 CAHGATYHIA
+196 CAHGATYNIA
-206 PAVFEELGATTV
+206 PGVFSELGADVT
-218 LIGATPDGY
+218 LMGAEPDGY
-227 NINDGVGST
+227 NINEGVGST
-236 EPAALQARVV
+236 EPEALQQRVM

-251 IGIAFD
+251 LGVAFD
-257 GDGDRLQMVNA
+257 GDGDRLQMVNRQ
-268 KGQLLTG
+268 GQLLTG
-275 DDVLYVLAMHRLANG
+275 DDVLYVLAMHRLATG
-290 DSDAGI
+290 GSDSGV

-309 LEAGGLRLARAKVG
+309 LEQSGLRLARAKVG

-347 CGDLSTT
+347 CGNLSTT

-368 RASEKSLEALAS
+368 VAS
-380 GFNPLPQV
+380 GRSLSQLTSGFTPLPQV
-388 LVNVRITKGFDLSAH
+388 LVNVRIKKGFDIAAH
-403 PAIAEACRRV
+403 QAINDACERV
-413 ESELEGR
+413 EQALIGR

-443 VAIDA
+443 VAIDS
-448 LAGEVADAIRQAA
+448 LANEVAEAIRQAA

>member
-1 MVDLASHPV
+1 MSRKY
-10 GPPLGGGG
+10 
-18 VSFGTDG
+18 FGTDG

-50 FASEDGTKPTVV
+50 FASEDGSKPTVV

-107 KADAGIVISASHNPY
+107 NADAGIVISASHNPY

-190 MKLVID
+190 MKLAID

-206 PAVFEELGATTV
+206 PAVFGELGATTV
-218 LIGATPDGY
+218 VIGATPDGY

-236 EPAALQARVV
+236 EPAALQAKVL

-268 KGQLLTG
+268 KGELLTG

-368 RASEKSLEALAS
+368 RTSGKTLDALAS
-380 GFNPLPQV
+380 GFNPLRQV
-388 LVNVRITKGFDLSAH
+388 LVNVRISKGFDLTAH
-403 PAIAEACRRV
+403 PTIGEACRRV
-413 ESELEGR
+413 ESELQGR
-420 GRLLLRPSGT
+420 GRLLLRTSGT

-436 MVEGDET
+436 MVEGDNS

-448 LAGEVADAIRQAA
+448 LAGQVAEAIRQAA

>member
-1 MVDLASHPV
+1 MTRKY
-10 GPPLGGGG
+10 
-18 VSFGTDG
+18 FGTDG

-50 FASEDGTKPTVV
+50 FAVTEGSRPTVV

-93 PLPTPGIALLTRTQ
+93 PLPTPGIALLTRSQ

-122 FDNGIKFFNGQGSK
+122 YDNGIKFFNGQGSK
-136 LSDELELQI
+136 LSDEQELQI

-154 TVDSEQL
+154 TVDSDQL
-161 GKASRIVDAAGRYV
+161 GKASRIADAAGRYI

-181 FPDDLSLKG
+181 FPDELSLKG
-190 MKLVID
+190 LNIVID
-196 CAHGATYHIA
+196 CAHGATYNIA
-206 PAVFEELGATTV
+206 PGVFSELGADVT
-218 LIGATPDGY
+218 LMGAEPDGY
-227 NINDGVGST
+227 NINEGVGST
-236 EPAALQARVV
+236 EPEALQQRVM

-251 IGIAFD
+251 LGVAFD
-257 GDGDRLQMVNA
+257 GDGDRLQMVNRQ
-268 KGQLLTG
+268 GQLLTG
-275 DDVLYVLAMHRLANG
+275 DDVLYVLAMHRLATG
-290 DSDAGI
+290 GSDSGV

-309 LEAGGLRLARAKVG
+309 LEQSGLRLARAKVG

-347 CGDLSTT
+347 CGNLSTT

-368 RASEKSLEALAS
+368 VAS
-380 GFNPLPQV
+380 GRSLSQLTSGFTPLPQV
-388 LVNVRITKGFDLSAH
+388 LVNVRIKKGFDIAAH
-403 PAIAEACRRV
+403 QAINDACERV
-413 ESELEGR
+413 EQALIGR

-443 VAIDA
+443 VAIDS
-448 LAGEVADAIRQAA
+448 LANEVAEAIRQAA

>member
-1 MVDLASHPV
+1 
-10 GPPLGGGG
+10 
-18 VSFGTDG
+18 
-25 IRGRVGDAPVTPD
+25 
-38 FMLKLGWATGKV
+38 MLKLGWATGKV
-50 FASEDGTKPTVV
+50 FAATDGSRPTVV

-93 PLPTPGIALLTRTQ
+93 PLPTPGIALLTRSQ

-122 FDNGIKFFNGQGSK
+122 YDNGIKFFNGQGSK
-136 LSDELELQI
+136 LSDEQELQI

-154 TVDSEQL
+154 TVDSDQL
-161 GKASRIVDAAGRYV
+161 GKASRIADAAGRYI

-181 FPDDLSLKG
+181 FPDELSLKG
-190 MKLVID
+190 LKLVID
-196 CAHGATYHIA
+196 CAHGATYNIA
-206 PAVFEELGATTV
+206 PGVFSELGADVT
-218 LIGATPDGY
+218 LMGAEPDGY
-227 NINDGVGST
+227 NINKGVGST
-236 EPAALQARVV
+236 EPEALQQRVI

-251 IGIAFD
+251 LGVAFD
-257 GDGDRLQMVNA
+257 GDGDRLQMVNRQ
-268 KGQLLTG
+268 GQLLTG
-275 DDVLYVLAMHRLANG
+275 DDVLYILAMHRLATG
-290 DSDAGI
+290 GSDSGV

-309 LEAGGLRLARAKVG
+309 LEQSGLRLARAKVG

-347 CGDLSTT
+347 CGNLSTT

-368 RASEKSLEALAS
+368 VTSGRSLSQLTS
-380 GFNPLPQV
+380 GFTPLPQV
-388 LVNVRITKGFDLSAH
+388 LVNVRIKKGFDIAAH
-403 PAIAEACRRV
+403 QAINDACERV
-413 ESELEGR
+413 EQALIGR

-443 VAIDA
+443 VAIDS
-448 LAGEVADAIRQAA
+448 LANEVAEAIRQAA

>member
-1 MVDLASHPV
+1 MTRKY
-10 GPPLGGGG
+10 
-18 VSFGTDG
+18 FGTDG

-50 FASEDGTKPTVV
+50 FAATDGSRPTVV

-93 PLPTPGIALLTRTQ
+93 PLPTPGIALLTRSQ

-122 FDNGIKFFNGQGSK
+122 YDNGIKFFNGQGSK
-136 LSDELELQI
+136 LSDEQELQI

-154 TVDSEQL
+154 TVDSDQL
-161 GKASRIVDAAGRYV
+161 GKASRIADAAGRYI

-181 FPDDLSLKG
+181 FPEELSLKG
-190 MKLVID
+190 LKIVID
-196 CAHGATYHIA
+196 CAHGATYNIA
-206 PAVFEELGATTV
+206 PGVFSELGADVTLMGV
-218 LIGATPDGY
+218 EPDGY
-227 NINDGVGST
+227 NINKGVGST
-236 EPAALQARVV
+236 EPEALQQRVM

-251 IGIAFD
+251 LGVAFD
-257 GDGDRLQMVNA
+257 GDGDRLQMVNRQ
-268 KGQLLTG
+268 GQLLTG
-275 DDVLYVLAMHRLANG
+275 DDVLYILAMHRLATG
-290 DSDAGI
+290 GSDSGV

-309 LEAGGLRLARAKVG
+309 LEQSGLRLARAKVG

-347 CGDLSTT
+347 CGNLSTT

-368 RASEKSLEALAS
+368 VTSGRSLSQLTS
-380 GFNPLPQV
+380 GFTPLPQV
-388 LVNVRITKGFDLSAH
+388 LVNVRIKKGFDIAAH
-403 PAIAEACRRV
+403 QAINDACERV
-413 ESELEGR
+413 EQALIGR

-443 VAIDA
+443 VAIDS
-448 LAGEVADAIRQAA
+448 LANEVAEAIRQAA

>member
-1 MVDLASHPV
+1 MSRKY
-10 GPPLGGGG
+10 
-18 VSFGTDG
+18 FGTDG

-206 PAVFEELGATTV
+206 PAVFEELGATTIV
-218 LIGATPDGY
+218 IGATPDGY

-236 EPAALQARVV
+236 EPAALQAKVV

-368 RASEKSLEALAS
+368 RASGKSLEALAS

-388 LVNVRITKGFDLSAH
+388 LVNVRITKGFDLTAH

-448 LAGEVADAIRQAA
+448 LAGQVADAIRQAA

>member
-1 MVDLASHPV
+1 MSRKY
-10 GPPLGGGG
+10 
-18 VSFGTDG
+18 FGTDG

-181 FPDDLSLKG
+181 FPDELSLKG

-196 CAHGATYHIA
+196 CAHGSTYHIA

-218 LIGATPDGY
+218 VIGATPDGY

-236 EPAALQARVV
+236 EPAALQAKVL

-268 KGQLLTG
+268 KGELLTG
-275 DDVLYVLAMHRLANG
+275 DDVLYVLAMHRLAKG

-368 RASEKSLEALAS
+368 RASGKSLEALAS

-388 LVNVRITKGFDLSAH
+388 LVNVRITKSFDLSAH
-403 PAIAEACRRV
+403 PTIAEACRRV
-413 ESELEGR
+413 ESELKGR

-436 MVEGDET
+436 MVEGDDT

-448 LAGEVADAIRQAA
+448 LADEVADAIRQAA